1 MSSVITYKFRIKDAT
16 TAKRLNRMAGAVN
29 FVWNYCNETS
39 VKAVKYDRKWLS
51 AYDLHKLTAE
61 CSSELGLHSHT
72 IQKICTEY
80 ATRRLQFRK
89 LRLNW
94 RSKKRSLGWIPFKS
108 NGIKIKGDKLVYC
121 KQTFRFWKSREIDG
135 KVKEGSF
142 VQDARGRWHVCLQ
155 CEVED
160 KVSNASGAVG
170 IDPGLKDIL
179 TLSDGV
185 KFSRE
190 SITKKY
196 EDRLARAQRAGKKR
210 LAKAIH
216 AKITNVRKDWAHKV
230 TTKIAETYKTFCI
243 GDVCSKKLAKTRLA
257 KSVHDAGWHQIKS
270 LLKYKAKRLGGDCR
284 DTNEKFSTVT
294 CSVCGV
300 RSGPSGLSALGVR
313 RWSCSSCGTEHD
325 RDVNASRNILI
336 AGLGHQT
343 PIKGI
348 PRL

>member
-1 MSSVITYKFRIKDAT
+1 MSSIITYKFRIKDAT

-160 KVSNASGAVG
+160 KVSNASG
-170 IDPGLKDIL
+170 
-179 TLSDGV
+179 
-185 KFSRE
+185 E
-190 SITKKY
+190 S
-196 EDRLARAQRAGKKR
+196 EA
-210 LAKAIH
+210 
-216 AKITNVRKDWAHKV
+216 
-230 TTKIAETYKTFCI
+230 
-243 GDVCSKKLAKTRLA
+243 
-257 KSVHDAGWHQIKS
+257 
-270 LLKYKAKRLGGDCR
+270 
-284 DTNEKFSTVT
+284 
-294 CSVCGV
+294 
-300 RSGPSGLSALGVR
+300 
-313 RWSCSSCGTEHD
+313 
-325 RDVNASRNILI
+325 
-336 AGLGHQT
+336 
-343 PIKGI
+343 
-348 PRL
+348 